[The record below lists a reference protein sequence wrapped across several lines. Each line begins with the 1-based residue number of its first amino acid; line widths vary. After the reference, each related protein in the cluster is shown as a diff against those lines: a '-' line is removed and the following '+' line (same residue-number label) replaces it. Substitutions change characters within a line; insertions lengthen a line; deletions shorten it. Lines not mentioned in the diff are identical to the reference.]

1 MEKKTQQTLYL
12 DADHKEKLEEIA
24 IFRKRLGDRQSYGDI
39 FSEGIDM
46 LHDMVAADYFQ
57 EYTEEYPRWKKRWG
71 K

>member
-12 DADHKEKLEEIA
+12 DVAHKEKLEEIA
-24 IFRKRLGDRQSYGDI
+24 IFRKRLGDKTSYGDI
-39 FSEGIDM
+39 VSEGIDI

-57 EYTEEYPRWKKRWG
+57 KYTEEYPRWKNHWK